1 MTFSTLFIDL
11 DDTVYDSSNGLW
23 AAIRQRMSDY
33 MQHLLK
39 LPPDDVAILRRHYFE
54 TYGTTLRGLQ
64 IHNHVD
70 SDEYLA
76 YVHDLPL
83 EEYLQPDPDLR
94 AILLSLPQNK
104 YIFTNADSS
113 HAMRTIRQIGIQD
126 CFTSIIDVRAIEF
139 HCKPEAEAY
148 TLAMQIAG
156 ETDASKCMI
165 FDDSTRNLA
174 GATKIGFYSVLVGHA
189 PSDPGTNKTIS
200 NLKEIPTAL
209 PTLWDGIRT
218 LQTNQQTS

>member
-23 AAIRQRMSDY
+23 AAIRQRMGDY
-33 MQHLLK
+33 IQNLLQ
-39 LPPDDVAILRRHYFE
+39 LPPEDVTVLRRYYFE

-64 IHNHVD
+64 IHHNVN

-83 EEYLQPDPDLR
+83 QEFLQPDPDLR
-94 AILLSLPQNK
+94 TILLSLPQNK
-104 YIFTNADSS
+104 YIFTNADSN
-113 HAMRTIRQIGIQD
+113 HAIRTMRQIGIQD

-139 HCKPEAEAY
+139 HCKPELEAY
-148 TLAMQIAG
+148 ALAMQIAG

-165 FDDSTRNLA
+165 FDDSSRNLA
-174 GATKIGFYSVLVGHA
+174 GATKMGFYTVLVGHA
-189 PSDPGTNKTIS
+189 APDSGANKTVA

-209 PTLWDGIRT
+209 PTLWDGTKIPRINQRT
-218 LQTNQQTS
+218 S